1 MQPPAD
7 ASTTERLLHN
17 LRYASA
23 LLLQNVCYVSGHSQT
38 EGGALLG
45 PRLTDKTGETMGRSF
60 KTILLCACGT
70 AGVWGSAFW
79 STAALAAAPAPA
91 ANTIEELIVTAQ
103 KREESAQDV
112 PIALTALPG
121 AALDQQNVVGFADL
135 SERVPSLRF
144 GAGVTGGE
152 HVITLRG
159 IGSQNTTSG
168 GDSPVAYSVDGVYL
182 ARTTSVDE
190 EFFDVN
196 RIEVL
201 RGPQGTLYGRNSVGG
216 SVNVVTNRPTAEW
229 GGHLDAM
236 GGDYGAYSFRG
247 WVNAPL
253 VRDANGMEVLARLVA
268 VRAEHDP
275 YQKNLFT
282 GPGATHNGDAQDF
295 WLVRGELLFKFGDK
309 ADLLLTGSNTWSG
322 SPVATKTQWFE
333 APTRYVGAQPF
344 LADPREVRKNSP
356 EMYGNNNYFGS
367 ATFNYNLGFATL
379 TSVTGYA
386 SSKWKQSSDPDGS
399 ELTLATNPFWT
410 LRQFQ
415 TSEEVRLASNASK
428 SPLTWLVG
436 AFFFHEK
443 AHQDFLFI
451 DTGLNDPNALFDTF
465 AFRNG
470 GDFNTTSW
478 AGFGQVDYDVGKTS
492 LGIPLTLTLGLR
504 YTSDNKRG
512 FDFLNFTLS
521 QLGVSFPASKT
532 FDRSWDQTTGK
543 VGITYKPM
551 DQMMVY
557 ANASK
562 GYLSGGGLVGNFPG
576 IYQPEKVTAYEGG
589 FKSTGFGGR
598 LQVNAA
604 IYRNEI
610 TDMQVFV
617 QDITGSRIDNA
628 GEAHV
633 NGFELEAVAKPAE
646 GWTLNA
652 SATWTE
658 AKYDQYV
665 TIDNRFAGAAPGCDP
680 VTRLCNFAG
689 HRLVQ
694 TPDHTFNL
702 GGQYV
707 WKTRFGEVT
716 PRLDIFRSGDLF
728 FLSANNALDRQS
740 AYTLVDANIT
750 WRSTN
755 GRYSVQLFGRNLT
768 DETVISNDGLQS
780 NTLGVGF
787 GMDNYAYYPPRTLGV
802 RVGADF

>member
-1 MQPPAD
+1 MF
-7 ASTTERLLHN
+7 STQR
-17 LRYASA
+17 
-23 LLLQNVCYVSGHSQT
+23 T
-38 EGGALLG
+38 EGGILLG
-45 PRLTDKTGETMGRSF
+45 PETFRLNETGETMGRSL
-60 KTILLCACGT
+60 KTVLLCACGT
-70 AGVWGSAFW
+70 AGFLWADLGPGV
-79 STAALAAAPAPA
+79 ALAAAPASSA
-91 ANTIEELIVTAQ
+91 TTIQELIVTAQ
-103 KREESAQDV
+103 KREENAQDV
-112 PIALTALPG
+112 PIALSALPG
-121 AALDQQNVVGFADL
+121 AVLDQQNVVGFSDL
-135 SERVPSLRF
+135 SERIPSLRF
-144 GAGVTGGE
+144 GSGVTGGE

-168 GDSPVAYSVDGVYL
+168 GDSPVAYNVDGVYL
-182 ARTTSVDE
+182 ARTTSVDP
-190 EFFDVN
+190 EFFDVS

-216 SVNVVTNRPTAEW
+216 SVNVVTNRPTSEW

-236 GGDYGAYSFRG
+236 GGDYNAYAIRG
-247 WVNAPL
+247 WINAPL
-253 VRDANGMEVLARLVA
+253 VKDANGIEVLTRLVA

-282 GPGATHNGDAQDF
+282 GPGAPHNGDAQDF
-295 WLVRGELLFKFGDK
+295 WLVRGEVLFKFGDK

-322 SPVATKTQWFE
+322 DPVATKTQWWE
-333 APTRYVGAQPF
+333 MPTRYVGAQPF
-344 LADPREVRKNSP
+344 LADPRQIRKNSP
-356 EMYGNNNYFGS
+356 EMYGNNNYFAS
-367 ATFNYNLGFATL
+367 ATFDYNLGFATL

-410 LRQFQ
+410 LDQFQ
-415 TSEEVRLASNASK
+415 TSEEVRLSSNPSP
-428 SPLTWLVG
+428 SPLTWIVG

-443 AHQDFLFI
+443 AHQDFLFT
-451 DTGLNDPNALFDTF
+451 DTGLNDPAALFDTF
-465 AFRNG
+465 VFRNG

-478 AGFGQVDYDVGKTS
+478 AGFGQVDYDLAKTS
-492 LGIPLTLTLGLR
+492 LKVPLTFTLGLR
-504 YTSDNKRG
+504 YTSDTKRG
-512 FDFLNFTLS
+512 FDFLNYALPLIGFALP
-521 QLGVSFPASKT
+521 LHKT
-532 FDRSWDQTTGK
+532 FDKSWDQTTGK
-543 VGITYKPM
+543 VGLSYKPW

-557 ANASK
+557 VNASK

-576 IYQPEKVTAYEGG
+576 IYQPEKVKAYEGG
-589 FKSTGFGGR
+589 FKSSGFGGR
-598 LQVNAA
+598 LQLNAA

-633 NGFELEAVAKPAE
+633 NGFEVEAVAKPTDN
-646 GWTLNA
+646 WTLNA

-665 TIDNRFAGAAPGCDP
+665 TIDNRYAGPAPGCDP

-702 GGQYV
+702 GAQYV
-707 WKTRFGEVT
+707 WKTSFGEFT

-728 FLSANNALDRQS
+728 FLSANNPLDRQA
-740 AYTLVDANIT
+740 AYTLVDANLT

-755 GRYSVQLFGRNLT
+755 GRYTVQVFGRNIT
-768 DETVISNDGLQS
+768 DEDVISNDGLQS

-787 GMDNYAYYPPRTLGV
+787 GMDNFAYYPPRTWGV
-802 RVGADF
+802 RVGAEF